1 VQLTDDELQAAY
13 SGALALVYPSK
24 YEGFGLPILEAI
36 ACGCPVITC
45 PNASIP
51 EVGGQAVVYINEDDV
66 SGLVTAL
73 TQVQDVE
80 FRKSLIDAGLK
91 QAKKF
96 SWIKMANEVK
106 NAFVKIATDLDLI
119 QPTFR
124 VSAIVSTYNSE
135 KFIRGCLED
144 LVDQTLYKKGEVEII
159 VVDSNS
165 QENEG
170 NIVREFQAKYPNI
183 VYERTLE
190 RETLYAAWNRAIKM
204 SRGTYIT
211 SANTD
216 DRHRP
221 DAFEIMA
228 NYLDAHPYIS
238 VVYSDQL
245 ISQVPNDTWATTKA
259 NRRFNWPPYSYEEME
274 RRSIVGPQPLWKKS
288 LHDRWGY
295 FKPEFISAGDY
306 EFWLRIGKME
316 KIAFIPQILGI
327 YYWNPESLSLKA
339 DTVGTE
345 ETHRI
350 WHEYGIF
357 ERGIIP
363 AQDDITLAV
372 SWLELN
378 ALPYRKANNSSLKII
393 IPKRDFPE
401 ELANAVKSVLL
412 KNYHNV
418 ELIIIDEL
426 DAKNSRF
433 LESFSISNLA

>member
-1 VQLTDDELQAAY
+1 
-13 SGALALVYPSK
+13 
-24 YEGFGLPILEAI
+24 
-36 ACGCPVITC
+36 
-45 PNASIP
+45 
-51 EVGGQAVVYINEDDV
+51 
-66 SGLVTAL
+66 
-73 TQVQDVE
+73 
-80 FRKSLIDAGLK
+80 
-91 QAKKF
+91 
-96 SWIKMANEVK
+96 
-106 NAFVKIATDLDLI
+106 
-119 QPTFR
+119 
-124 VSAIVSTYNSE
+124 
-135 KFIRGCLED
+135 
-144 LVDQTLYKKGEVEII
+144 VDQTLYKKGEVEII

-170 NIVREFQAKYPNI
+170 NIVSEFQAKYPNI
-183 VYERTLE
+183 VYERTPE

-211 SANTD
+211 NANTD

-228 NYLDAHPYIS
+228 NYLDAHPDVS

-245 ISQVPNDTWATTKA
+245 IGQVPNETWATTKA

-274 RRSIVGPQPLWKKS
+274 RRSIVGPQPMWKKS